1 MKRLFVLT
9 VLMIA
14 MLFGCTQ
21 VNEDTPKNNNQ
32 KQESNNTPDDNQSG
46 DNNGGNQGGEN
57 TGGNTDKPAVK
68 ITVTFVGA
76 DGEVLETMEKS
87 SGERV
92 LLSVKVDNLSHWNTK
107 ADGSGLS
114 YKGSATFGESVTL
127 YAILLAENAHVISY
141 MLDGGVN
148 NPQNSFSFTEDDFI
162 GLKNPSKDGYKFLG
176 WYENRDFT
184 GNAIK
189 GWGAGDK
196 TADVTLY
203 AKWEKESEPAVKVTI
218 TFNVNGAGGTVPAAI
233 ETTSDKSVDLPTLA
247 NSKFSH
253 WNTKADGSG
262 QSYKGSAIFGESV
275 TLYAILLAENAH
287 KITYVLDGGVN
298 NSQNKYSFTE
308 DDMVALREPTR
319 DGYKFLGWYETAD
332 FSGEAIKVWFEGE
345 KTTDV
350 TLYAKWE
357 KEKGDLTVGS
367 GVYSYTLDIEDIA
380 TNWGGSTTSPAF
392 SVVLLTDEGLEKC
405 VAEQDF
411 KVNPAAEPEYQLG
424 AFSNMRIKDTA
435 EKGTFKVYGAN
446 PVDDEYHYYN
456 GVAATITDKT
466 FTLTVDMTK
475 VVITDLK
482 ALWEGD
488 SEKVMTNEDIVDL
501 TGYKPYVVAL
511 GDHRVD
517 EDNYKLTAWNAD
529 VMAMAA
535 GATFPTD
542 LKEDAPV
549 VPTCNAL
556 NSIAGY
562 MTGWNHTALVNN
574 SFTFTATGQ
583 DDFAFTVGTWEFQVR
598 DATIYALDEEVRLYE
613 HFGSDCITFAE
624 GVLTVGT
631 EYTVT
636 LIVKGPHEAYV
647 KVTDLLSTKEIES
660 ISVKSTSGKSC
671 YTDDYVENIGI
682 YINVYTADGDTFER
696 KVTSSMVS
704 GFDSSVVGT
713 KTLTITYKGCTTTFE
728 VEIVERPTYTIT
740 FDANSG
746 SGTMKSQT
754 VGKNLSCGL
763 NTNTFTAPDGYVFSH
778 WNTKTDGSGKT
789 YYMNNSY
796 SFSNDMTL
804 YAIWE
809 KVENNFDVSLPGSTS
824 FSIYQSTDGNY
835 VTFKCSNWYDSHT
848 WYIDGVKTSTSRE
861 MTIDTSTMKV
871 GIYTIMLKVKNN
883 GTYWSETT
891 TLMVNK

>member
-1 MKRLFVLT
+1 
-9 VLMIA
+9 MI
-14 MLFGCTQ
+14 
-21 VNEDTPKNNNQ
+21 
-32 KQESNNTPDDNQSG
+32 
-46 DNNGGNQGGEN
+46 
-57 TGGNTDKPAVK
+57 
-68 ITVTFVGA
+68 
-76 DGEVLETMEKS
+76 
-87 SGERV
+87 
-92 LLSVKVDNLSHWNTK
+92 
-107 ADGSGLS
+107 
-114 YKGSATFGESVTL
+114 
-127 YAILLAENAHVISY
+127 
-141 MLDGGVN
+141 
-148 NPQNSFSFTEDDFI
+148 
-162 GLKNPSKDGYKFLG
+162 
-176 WYENRDFT
+176 
-184 GNAIK
+184 
-189 GWGAGDK
+189 
-196 TADVTLY
+196 LY
-203 AKWEKESEPAVKVTI
+203 AKWEKEPEPAVKVTI
-218 TFNVNGAGGTVPAAI
+218 TFNVNGAGGTAPATI
-233 ETTSDKSVDLPTLA
+233 TTTSAENVELPTLT

-262 QSYKGSAIFGESV
+262 LSYKGSAIFGESV

-287 KITYVLDGGVN
+287 KITYELDGGVN

-319 DGYKFLGWYETAD
+319 DGYLFLGWYETAD

-357 KEKGDLTVGS
+357 KERGDLTVGS

-405 VAEQDF
+405 VAAQNF
-411 KVNPAAEPEYQLG
+411 KVNPAAAPEYQLG
-424 AFSNMRIKDTA
+424 AFFNMRIKDTA
-435 EKGTFKVYGAN
+435 EKGTFKVYGDN
-446 PVDDEYHYYN
+446 PRDDVYHYYN
-456 GVAATITDKT
+456 GVAVTVTDTT
-466 FTLTVDMTK
+466 FTLFVDMTK

-488 SEKVMTNEDIVDL
+488 SEKVMTNDDIVDL

-511 GDHRVD
+511 GTAAND
-517 EDNYKLTAWNAD
+517 EANYKFNAWSAD

-542 LKEDAPV
+542 LKEDAPKIL
-549 VPTCNAL
+549 TYYDL
-556 NSIAGY
+556 NYIVGT
-562 MTGWNHTALVNN
+562 MTEWDHTALENN
-574 SFTFTATGQ
+574 SFAFTATGQ
-583 DDFAFTVGTWEFQVR
+583 DRFEFTVGTW
-598 DATIYALDEEVRLYE
+598 DLSIGGATINTLDEEFGLYV
-613 HFGSDCITFAE
+613 HSGNITFAE
-624 GVLTVGT
+624 GVLTAGA
-631 EYTVT
+631 EYIVT

-682 YINVYTADGDTFER
+682 YINVNTADGDTFER
-696 KVTSSMVS
+696 KVSSSMVS

-713 KTLTITYKGCTTTFE
+713 QTLTITYGGCTTTFD

-740 FDANSG
+740 FEANSG
-746 SGTMKSQT
+746 SGIMTAQT
-754 VGKNLSCGL
+754 VGKNLSCSL

-778 WNTKTDGSGKT
+778 WNTKADGSGT
-789 YYMNNSY
+789 NYYSYNSY
-796 SFSNDMTL
+796 SFSGNITL
-804 YAIWE
+804 YAQWE
-809 KVENNFDVSLPGSTS
+809 KSENSFDVSLPGSTS
-824 FSIYQSTDGNY
+824 FSIYQSTNGNY
-835 VTFKCSNWYDSHT
+835 VTFKCNNWYDSHT